1 VKENKPENT
10 LLWLIG
16 FLLLIFVFAFA
27 LQDVL
32 YAPISWTQAKQK
44 IEEGSVSEVV
54 FNGNVVQL
62 KLKEPDPSTGAESL
76 EAVYVFRDE
85 SFIPLL
91 ESKEVP
97 FKATPPSSCE
107 ESASLMVSLLLIGL
121 LIFFFIRMQR
131 MGSNNPFARSKA
143 SLVSPEESNV
153 RFSDVAGVD
162 EAVEEL
168 EELVSIL
175 KEPQKFLY
183 LGGRIP
189 KGVLLIGPP
198 GTGKTLLARAV
209 AGEAEVPFFLTS
221 GSDFVEIYVGVGA
234 ARVRDL
240 FAQAKKN
247 APCII
252 FIDELDAIGKTR
264 SSRNLNGNDEREQT
278 LNQLLVAMDGFD
290 SQKGIIVIA
299 ATNRPDSLD
308 QALLRPGRF
317 DRQVE
322 VSNPDLQ
329 GRIAILQVH
338 SQNVQLGEGLDF
350 TEIAKR
356 TQGFSGAD
364 LANLLNEAVLLTVRR
379 KKEAIGMEEIEEA
392 IERSIAGLAK
402 KNRTISP
409 SYRRRI
415 AFHEGGHALCAAA
428 QEHAD
433 PVIKISIVPRS
444 RGALGYTM
452 QSPSEEQLLYTEA
465 QLRAKLV
472 VMLGGRAAEQL
483 IYADYTTGAA
493 DDLKRATALARQM
506 IQRFGMNDLM
516 GPISYEREEGVF
528 VQDIPEDVRTRIE
541 QEVAKL
547 LGACAE
553 QALQI
558 LHHNKAL
565 LEELVGILLDQ
576 ENLRGE
582 QLIALLER
590 TQRRI

>member
-1 VKENKPENT
+1 MKENKPENT

-16 FLLLIFVFAFA
+16 FLLIIFAAAFA
-27 LQDVL
+27 MQDVL
-32 YAPISWTQAKQK
+32 YTPITWTQAKEK
-44 IEEGSVSEVV
+44 IEEGSVSEVI
-54 FNGNVVQL
+54 FNGNTVQL
-62 KLKEPDPSTGAESL
+62 KLKQPDPQTGAESL
-76 EAVYVFRDE
+76 ETVYVFRDE

-91 ESKEVP
+91 ESKDVS
-97 FKATPPSSCE
+97 FKATAPSSCE

-121 LIFFFIRMQR
+121 IVFFFVRMQR
-131 MGSNNPFARSKA
+131 MGSNNPFGRSKA
-143 SLVSPEESNV
+143 SLVAPEDSDV
-153 RFSDVAGVD
+153 RFDDVAGVD

-175 KEPQKFLY
+175 KEPQKFLH

-189 KGVLLIGPP
+189 KGILLVGPP

-209 AGEAEVPFFLTS
+209 AGEADVPFFQTS

-264 SSRNLNGNDEREQT
+264 STRNLNGNDEREQT

-308 QALLRPGRF
+308 KALLRPGRF

-322 VSNPDLQ
+322 VGNPDME
-329 GRIAILQVH
+329 GRMAILNVH
-338 SQNVQLGEGLDF
+338 AKNIQISEAIDF
-350 TEIAKR
+350 EEVAKR

-379 KKEAIGMEEIEEA
+379 KKESIGMEEIEEG

-402 KNRTISP
+402 KNRNISQT
-409 SYRRRI
+409 YRRRI
-415 AFHEGGHALCAAA
+415 AYHEGGHALCAAA
-428 QEHAD
+428 QDHAD
-433 PVIKISIVPRS
+433 PVLKISIVPRG

-452 QSPSEEQLLYTEA
+452 QSPDEEQLLYTQA

-483 IYADYTTGAA
+483 IYSDYTTGAA
-493 DDLKRATALARQM
+493 DDLKRATSLARRM
-506 IQRFGMNDLM
+506 IKQFGMNEEI
-516 GPISYEREEGVF
+516 GPISYEQEEGTF
-528 VQDIPEDVRTRIE
+528 IQEIPEDVRNRIE
-541 QEVAKL
+541 KEVNIL
-547 LGACAE
+547 LRECAVD
-553 QALQI
+553 AINI
-558 LHHNKAL
+558 LKNNKDL
-565 LEELVGILLDQ
+565 LEELVQTLLEQ

-582 QLIALLER
+582 ILDSLLER
-590 TQRRI
+590 AH

>member
-1 VKENKPENT
+1 MKENKPENT

-16 FLLLIFVFAFA
+16 FLLVIFAAAFA
-27 LQDVL
+27 MQDVL
-32 YAPISWTQAKQK
+32 YTPITWTQAKDK
-44 IEEGSVSEVV
+44 IEEGAVSEVV
-54 FNGNVVQL
+54 FNGNTVQL

-91 ESKEVP
+91 ESKEVS

-107 ESASLMVSLLLIGL
+107 ESASLMVSMLLIGL
-121 LIFFFIRMQR
+121 IIFFFIRMQR

-143 SLVSPEESNV
+143 SLVSPEDSDV
-153 RFSDVAGVD
+153 RFGDVAGVD

-175 KEPQKFLY
+175 KEPQKFLH

-189 KGVLLIGPP
+189 KGVLLVGPP

-209 AGEAEVPFFLTS
+209 AGEAEVPFFHTS

-264 SSRNLNGNDEREQT
+264 STRNLNGNDEREQT

-308 QALLRPGRF
+308 QALMRPGRF

-322 VSNPDLQ
+322 VSNPDLE
-329 GRIAILQVH
+329 GRIAILNVH
-338 SQNVQLGEGLDF
+338 AKSVQIADGIDF
-350 TEIAKR
+350 EEVARR

-379 KKEAIGMEEIEEA
+379 KKDTITMEEIEEG

-402 KNRTISP
+402 KNRNISP
-409 SYRRRI
+409 TYRKRI
-415 AFHEGGHALCAAA
+415 AYHEGGHALCAAA

-433 PVIKISIVPRS
+433 PVLKISIVPRG

-452 QSPSEEQLLYTEA
+452 QSPNEEQLLYTQA

-493 DDLKRATALARQM
+493 DDLRRASQLARRM
-506 IQRFGMNDLM
+506 IRQFGMNEAV
-516 GPISYEREEGVF
+516 GPVSYEREEGAFIQEV
-528 VQDIPEDVRTRIE
+528 PESVRNRIE
-541 QEVAKL
+541 SEVHAL
-547 LGACAE
+547 LKECAND
-553 QALQI
+553 ALNI
-558 LHHNKAL
+558 LKQNQSL
-565 LEELVGILLDQ
+565 LEELVNTLLEQ

-582 QLIALLER
+582 VLNELLER
-590 TQRRI
+590 AN